1 MSISSR
7 LKAWLRR
14 LTPQKAP
21 EKLSGLLREFVYL
34 DEVSVYSILAS
45 RKGAIATEFTES
57 QTASLNSDVGGSV
70 SVGFG
75 GTKAEIDSK
84 MRAGHVQGSQVLR
97 KAIIQTSF
105 KELYDIE
112 RASLAFSPPDAHS
125 MPTVKAVADIDQ
137 TFESLAKDNWITDPS
152 VIRRGELLEVEVELE
167 ADPIFRMASVITTLR
182 ELMEDNEELFGHAI
196 TTQLPQMRSMA
207 QVLEGFL
214 VGLVPI
220 RGRLVDYI
228 SASIGGRDVLIHRS
242 LLKQIDPSMWPE
254 THTAFVVG
262 VAERDLFWKD
272 IRRVLFAKAR
282 YTVFCRLATEGLAKI
297 WHPVKVA
304 DVLAGIVPQFD
315 EMIREFS
322 EEARRAMT
330 TAYAASPSPTVQHGR
345 NDSQVLEKYVSL
357 LATHHCEALTPAAI
371 DSLIQ
376 GISLTEDWLSS
387 VDSRRPIFSE
397 VTRRV
402 DAALGVESSSE
413 VTYELRVAA
422 VAKAGLEGPHLPQM
436 SSGDGQDQSPGFG
449 PERFLDAEIV
459 AIYW

>member
-7 LKAWLRR
+7 LRSWLKR
-14 LTPQKAP
+14 LKPRKVP
-21 EKLSGLLREFVYL
+21 ENLAGLLREFVYL

-75 GTKAEIDSK
+75 GTKAKIDSK
-84 MRAGHVQGSQVLR
+84 MQAGHVQGSQVLR

-112 RASLAFSPPDAHS
+112 RASLAFSPPDGHS
-125 MPTVKAVADIDQ
+125 TPTVKAVADIEETLDA
-137 TFESLAKDNWITDPS
+137 LADDNWIVDPS
-152 VIRRGELLEVEVELE
+152 AIRRGELLEVEVELE

-182 ELMEDNEELFGHAI
+182 ELMEDNEEFFGHAI

-207 QVLEGFL
+207 QVLEGLL

-220 RGRLVDYI
+220 RGRLVDYT
-228 SASIGGRDVLIHRS
+228 SASIGRRDVLIHRS
-242 LLKQIDPSMWPE
+242 LLDQIGPANRPE

-262 VAERDLFWKD
+262 VAQRDLFWKD
-272 IRRVLFAKAR
+272 IRRVLFSKAR
-282 YTVFCRLATEGLAKI
+282 YTVFCRLATEGLAER

-322 EEARRAMT
+322 EEARQAMT
-330 TAYAASPSPTVQHGR
+330 ATDTSSPSPIVQHGR
-345 NDSQVLEKYVSL
+345 NESQVLEKYVTL
-357 LATHHCEALTPAAI
+357 VAAHHCQTLTPAVI
-371 DSLIQ
+371 DSLVR
-376 GISLTEDWLSS
+376 GITPPEDWLSS
-387 VDSRRPIFSE
+387 VDSRRPIFAE
-397 VTRRV
+397 VTCRV
-402 DAALGVESSSE
+402 DAALGVETSNE
-413 VTYELRVAA
+413 VAYELRVAA
-422 VAKAGLEGPHLPQM
+422 VAQAGLEGNLAPQA
-436 SSGDGQDQSPGFG
+436 SNGSGRDQSPAFG
-449 PERFLDAEIV
+449 PERFLDTEIV
-459 AIYW
+459 AIFW

>member
-7 LKAWLRR
+7 VRAWLRR
-14 LTPQKAP
+14 LKPQKAP
-21 EKLSGLLREFVYL
+21 ENLTGLLREFVYL

-70 SVGFG
+70 GVGFG
-75 GTKAEIDSK
+75 GTKATFNSK
-84 MRAGHVQGSQVLR
+84 VQAGHVQGSQVLR

-105 KELYDIE
+105 KELYGIE
-112 RASLAFSPPDAHS
+112 QASLALSPPDAHS
-125 MPTVKAVADIDQ
+125 IPTVKGVSNIEESLD
-137 TFESLAKDNWITDPS
+137 SLAKDNWLVDPRA
-152 VIRRGELLEVEVELE
+152 IRRGELLELVVELE

-182 ELMEDNEELFGHAI
+182 ELMEDNEEIFGHAI

-207 QVLEGFL
+207 QVLEGLL

-220 RGRLVDYI
+220 RGRLVDYV

-242 LLKQIDPSMWPE
+242 LLDQIDPATWPE

-262 VAERDLFWKD
+262 VAQRDLFWKD
-272 IRRVLFAKAR
+272 IRRVLFSKAR
-282 YTVFCRLATEGLAKI
+282 YTVFCRLATEGVAET

-330 TAYAASPSPTVQHGR
+330 AGYTAPPSPAVQHGLS
-345 NDSQVLEKYVSL
+345 DSQVLEKYVAL
-357 LATHHCEALTPAAI
+357 LVAHHSQTLTPAVI
-371 DSLIQ
+371 DSLIRE
-376 GISLTEDWLSS
+376 ISPAKEWLNS
-387 VDSRRPIFSE
+387 VDSRRPIFAE

-402 DAALGVESSSE
+402 DAALGVETSNE

-422 VAKAGLEGPHLPQM
+422 VGKVEPEGRLAPQTPGG
-436 SSGDGQDQSPGFG
+436 SRQDQSPSFG
-449 PERFLDAEIV
+449 PERFLDTEIV